1 MALLLKNKSNSNQS
15 VKKILDMDFQQTAC
29 LNQQKAIDH
38 YTKGNKNSLDRNFN
52 SALDEFTIAIAF
64 NPNFAE
70 AYYRRGKIRLSL
82 NDQKGAYFDFAKAL
96 QLDPRLL
103 SALNS
108 EGLTG
113 FVGSYEGSSNNLF

>member
-1 MALLLKNKSNSNQS
+1 
-15 VKKILDMDFQQTAC
+15 MDFQLTAC

-52 SALDEFTIAIAF
+52 SALDEFTLAIAF